1 MTTAVIAR
9 AFSRASKSEEFETLK
24 LLSVFC
30 LTGLVISLLSV
41 NCGLDMDWSALL
53 T

>member
-9 AFSRASKSEEFETLK
+9 AFYRVSKSEEFETLK
-24 LLSVFC
+24 LLTVFSC
-30 LTGLVISLLSV
+30 TGLVISLLSAQY
-41 NCGLDMDWSALL
+41 GLDMSVLL